1 MADLQTLIQQIHKSP
16 FQVVLV
22 LTGGGSQALANL
34 LAVPGASNT
43 LLEGLIPY
51 SEKAVTAFLEFTP
64 ASYVS
69 EETAIMLAEKA
80 YARALILRENP
91 ATPLLGAACTA
102 TLATDRPK
110 KGEHRAHIAVH
121 NGMQTMRCSLVLAKG
136 ARDRQ
141 GEERVVGDLLI
152 RTLARACGLPAPSSP
167 LLLPGERVILC

>member
-1 MADLQTLIQQIHKSP
+1 MADLQILIQQIHKSP

-69 EETAIMLAEKA
+69 EETAMMLAEKA

-91 ATPLLGAACTA
+91 ATPLLGAACTRVSKMINCVGSFA
-102 TLATDRPK
+102 GIFGPLTAGFMVAQTASWVLPFVVAAGFGVVCSAILFVVPVRPIIFETL
-110 KGEHRAHIAVH
+110 V
-121 NGMQTMRCSLVLAKG
+121 
-136 ARDRQ
+136 
-141 GEERVVGDLLI
+141 
-152 RTLARACGLPAPSSP
+152 PAAAIEGS
-167 LLLPGERVILC
+167 